1 MSKEILFVGARPYG
15 EESADIAVRGN
26 RIVAV
31 GKEARSAV
39 PEAEVVDVTG
49 LVALPGLV
57 DLHTHLREP
66 GQEDAET
73 VFTGTRA
80 AAVGGYT
87 CVFAMAN
94 TNPVADTASVVEQ
107 VKMLGDKAGWVEV
120 RPIGAVTVGLEGKTL
135 SSMSAM
141 AKSEA
146 AVRVFSDDG
155 KCVADPV
162 LMRRALEYVKT
173 FDGVIAQHAQDP
185 ALTEGA
191 QMNESPLSAE
201 LGLAG
206 WPAVAEEA
214 IIARD
219 IALTDHVGSRYH
231 VLHASTKGS
240 VEQIREAKRRGI
252 NVTAEA
258 TPHHIFLTEEEAR
271 SYDPRFKVNPPLR
284 TQKDVEALRDALED
298 GTIDTIGTDH
308 APHPLEMKD
317 CEWQAGAFGMIG
329 IETALPV
336 LITTMVD
343 TGRMNWRDIA
353 RVMSEKPAQIGLAT
367 EQGQPIEAGSFANLA
382 FVDPSVERV
391 VENGWSRS
399 TNNPYLG
406 HTLKGQV
413 KYTVYRGKITVRE
426 GMPVEEER

>member
-1 MSKEILFVGARPYG
+1 MCKEILFVGARPYG

-26 RIVAV
+26 KIVAV
-31 GKEARSAV
+31 GQDARNAV
-39 PEAEVVDVTG
+39 AEAEVVDVTG

-107 VKMLGDKAGWVEV
+107 VKMLGDTAGWVEV
-120 RPIGAVTVGLEGKTL
+120 HPIGAVTVGLEGKTL

-141 AKSEA
+141 AKSQAE
-146 AVRVFSDDG
+146 VRVFSDDG

-173 FDGVIAQHAQDP
+173 FGGVIAQHAQDP

-219 IALTDHVGSRYH
+219 VALTDHVGSRYH

-284 TQKDVEALRDALED
+284 TQEDVEALRDALED

-367 EQGQPIEAGSFANLA
+367 EQGQPIAAGSFANLA
-382 FVDPSVERV
+382 FVDPNVERV

-413 KYTVYRGKITVRE
+413 MYTVYRGKITVRE
-426 GMPVEEER
+426 SMPVQEER